1 MGNALTCPE
10 TGERVPFHIKTD
22 AKSVTQA
29 WNQFIQ
35 IVCPHCGGRHDVKY
49 KEVYMDNVITGFQD
63 DFALVMLSKDSRP
76 AKRSRGDLADLPQT

>member
-1 MGNALTCPE
+1 MGYALTCPE

-35 IVCPHCGGRHDVKY
+35 IACPHCGGRHDIKY

-63 DFALVMLSKDSRP
+63 DFALVMLSKDSRS
-76 AKRSRGDLADLPQT
+76 AKRPPVAI